1 MRESRL
7 EFIRQQGFASH
18 EADDRLYSALMLQP
32 RIIAMLVV
40 LGALLESA
48 GLFIALSA
56 VLWWSTLVPARSPFD
71 GAYNLFVAR
80 PRGFRRLE
88 AARPP
93 RRFAQAMAAAFALMI
108 GASHFSGFIV
118 TARIMEGLFIA
129 SAASVVFRDFCGPAN
144 LFNSFRSKLGAA
156 PIESAGGSL

>member
-32 RIIAMLVV
+32 RIIAML
-40 LGALLESA
+40 
-48 GLFIALSA
+48 
-56 VLWWSTLVPARSPFD
+56 
-71 GAYNLFVAR
+71 VAR